1 MNIKHLFKM
10 YLDKIKYSVSL
21 LAVFFALSFY
31 MLIAEVNVDTIQ
43 RISSLQGF
51 FYDFQIIDVITSELI
66 HSYFFFSFCNY

>member
-1 MNIKHLFKM
+1 M

-21 LAVFFALSFY
+21 LVVFFALSFY

-51 FYDFQIIDVITSELI
+51 FYSFQIIDVITSELI
-66 HSYFFFSFCNY
+66 PQLFSFFFCDY